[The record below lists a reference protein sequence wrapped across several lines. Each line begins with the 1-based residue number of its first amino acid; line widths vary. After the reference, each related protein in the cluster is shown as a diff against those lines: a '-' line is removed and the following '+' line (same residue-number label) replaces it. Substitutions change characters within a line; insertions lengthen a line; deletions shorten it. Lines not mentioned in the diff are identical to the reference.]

1 MGAIAVMNVIFAIAT
16 GVMFGLGVFQLL
28 RRDLIK
34 MAMGF
39 YILFT
44 AINFFF
50 LAVGVFDGNVPA
62 YVAPK
67 DDGTLPLYLQDGEV
81 VAREIGTT
89 DNPQVAQP
97 SDPLVQALLLTAIV
111 ISFGSFALLLGLINV
126 ASVRFKTLDSDG
138 VNNLKA

>member
-1 MGAIAVMNVIFAIAT
+1 MNVVFAIAT
-16 GVMFGLGVFQLL
+16 GIMFGLGVFQLL

-50 LAVGVFDGNVPA
+50 LAVGVYDGNVPA

-67 DDGTLPLYLQDGEV
+67 DDGVSPLYLENGEV
-81 VAREIGTT
+81 VARNIGT
-89 DNPQVAQP
+89 DENPVTARP

-111 ISFGSFALLLGLINV
+111 ISFGSFALLVGMINV
-126 ASVRFKTLDSDG
+126 ASVRFNTLDSDR
-138 VNNLKA
+138 VNNLQA